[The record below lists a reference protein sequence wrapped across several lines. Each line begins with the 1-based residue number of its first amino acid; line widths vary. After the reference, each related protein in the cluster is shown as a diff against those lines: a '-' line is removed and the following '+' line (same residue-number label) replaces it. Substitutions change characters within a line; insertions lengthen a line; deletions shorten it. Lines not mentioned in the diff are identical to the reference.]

1 MGHLNWIYRVYPKQ
15 DIDRPLRAKAIRTAG
30 SDAEEPRKAA
40 ATSVALL
47 IELGTA
53 EKLSCAKIVQ
63 NFLSAVRRQNA
74 EILCVFQ
81 VLTTKQR
88 AKKASKIAQNNLRAV
103 LWKLIFYGFVKAYK
117 SVKWSIRVVKVFF
130 AI

>member
-1 MGHLNWIYRVYPKQ
+1 
-15 DIDRPLRAKAIRTAG
+15 
-30 SDAEEPRKAA
+30 
-40 ATSVALL
+40 L

-53 EKLSCAKIVQ
+53 EKLSCAEIAQ
-63 NFLSAVRRQNA
+63 NFLSAVRRRNA

-81 VLTTKQR
+81 VLATKQR
-88 AKKASKIAQNNLRAV
+88 AKKASKIAQNNFGAV
-103 LWKLIFYGFVKAYK
+103 PWKLKFYGFVKAYK